1 MLKKIIYILYDIL
14 LYNIVKIL
22 GFFLVLV
29 VLLQIFNRFL
39 MSTPLC
45 WTEELSRFLFI
56 WFCFLGSVVTLVKR
70 QHLGIDIFYRRLS
83 IKKKKLM
90 DFFIYVLIIIFGVV
104 MIIYGGNLVNITSI
118 QKSPVMRIAM
128 SYIYISLPITGV
140 LYVIFCL
147 SEVISLFR

>member
-1 MLKKIIYILYDIL
+1 MLKKTIYILYDIL
-14 LYNIVKIL
+14 LCNIVKIL

-70 QHLGIDIFYRRLS
+70 QHLGIDIFYRHLS

-104 MIIYGGNLVNITSI
+104 MIIYGSNLVNITFI
-118 QKSPVMRIAM
+118 QKSPVMRIPM
-128 SYIYISLPITGV
+128 SYIYISLPTTGV

-147 SEVISLFR
+147 SEIISLFR